1 MVVTKYD
8 FIKVILATAAVFLV
22 GLGMGYMFDTSR
34 LNYLSGELQ
43 ESTLE
48 TESFVVGQAYLD
60 AVEERERFCSLMD
73 DQIYETA
80 EKTQELGTDL
90 QNFGSAG
97 MFRQGDYDYLESRY
111 YLYEI
116 RFMLMV
122 ERYREECD
130 QDVVSIM
137 YFFSDNIQSQRQG
150 NVLTEFREANQGQVF
165 VFSFDMESDN
175 TSAVNMIKQDHNVT
189 ATPTLVINQDRKLE
203 GYTPQTELRQT
214 VQEYIN
220 LDDGDS

>member
-8 FIKVILATAAVFLV
+8 FIKVIIATAAVFLV

-34 LNYLSGELQ
+34 LNYLSSELQ
-43 ESTLE
+43 DSTLE

-60 AVEERERFCSLMD
+60 AVDDQQRFCSLMD
-73 DQIYETA
+73 NQIYETA

-130 QDVVSIM
+130 QDVISIM
-137 YFFSDNIQSQRQG
+137 YFFSDNIQSRRQG
-150 NVLTEFREANQGQVF
+150 NVLTEFREAHQGQVF
-165 VFSFDMESDN
+165 VFSFDVESDN

-189 ATPTLVINQDRKLE
+189 ATPTLVIDQERTIE
-203 GYTPQTELRQT
+203 GYTPQAELRQA

-220 LDDGDS
+220 LREGDS

>member
-1 MVVTKYD
+1 
-8 FIKVILATAAVFLV
+8 
-22 GLGMGYMFDTSR
+22 
-34 LNYLSGELQ
+34 
-43 ESTLE
+43 
-48 TESFVVGQAYLD
+48 
-60 AVEERERFCSLMD
+60 
-73 DQIYETA
+73 
-80 EKTQELGTDL
+80 
-90 QNFGSAG
+90 
-97 MFRQGDYDYLESRY
+97 
-111 YLYEI
+111 
-116 RFMLMV
+116 MLMV

-203 GYTPQTELRQT
+203 GYTPQSELRQT